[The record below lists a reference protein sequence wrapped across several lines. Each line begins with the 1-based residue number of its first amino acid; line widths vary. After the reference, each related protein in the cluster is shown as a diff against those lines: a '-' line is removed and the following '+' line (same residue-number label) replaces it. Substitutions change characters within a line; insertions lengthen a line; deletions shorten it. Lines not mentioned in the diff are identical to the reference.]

1 MEEDTPVKA
10 SVAQLAGRLGGL
22 VPGNTEKPSICPHPA
37 KMKFKSSP
45 LIGKLQANLALSPTI
60 LLSPPKSPEA
70 KQSPTNSNPSSP
82 SSSLKSTPQPAQLSC
97 EDEMPV
103 SFEQPA
109 EGNLLL
115 SINKSRAQLFK
126 RRLPTRHH
134 RKSACEDTKSYEKD
148 ESLCQPDSLRQIGGE
163 EVTLSG
169 PLPEDDKD
177 KMASSHITNDPEPE
191 EQDRGRKEN
200 RDALQENERTEIT
213 QTGNQQEVTEKV
225 TLDEHQPSEEQH
237 ENTEDDQTEMKENKE
252 LIDTEKNPEEK

>member
-1 MEEDTPVKA
+1 MGQKGCHFSLYYFSPV
-10 SVAQLAGRLGGL
+10 
-22 VPGNTEKPSICPHPA
+22 
-37 KMKFKSSP
+37 
-45 LIGKLQANLALSPTI
+45 QANLALSPTI

-82 SSSLKSTPQPAQLSC
+82 SSSLRSTPQPAQLSC

-115 SINKSRAQLFK
+115 SINKSRARLFK

-134 RKSACEDTKSYEKD
+134 RKSASEDTKSYEKD
-148 ESLCQPDSLRQIGGE
+148 ESSCQAESLRQNGGE

-177 KMASSHITNDPEPE
+177 KMASSHVTNDPEPE
-191 EQDRGRKEN
+191 EQDKDRMEN
-200 RDALQENERTEIT
+200 RDAVEENERTEIT
-213 QTGNQQEVTEKV
+213 QTGNQQEVPEEV
-225 TLDEHQPSEEQH
+225 TSDEHQPSEEQH
-237 ENTEDDQTEMKENKE
+237 DNTEDDQIEMKENKE
-252 LIDTEKNPEEK
+252 LIDTEKDPEEK